1 MQPTPFHIR
10 DVSGAIQLSEKRE
23 YDDLIGEHPVATL
36 GYVDDD
42 DGEVI
47 TVSPPSRFNRAL
59 LTGEVGRV
67 FERTV

>member
-23 YDDLIGEHPVATL
+23 YDDLIGEHSVATL

-47 TVSPPSRFNRAL
+47 TVRPPQP
-59 LTGEVGRV
+59 T
-67 FERTV
+67 